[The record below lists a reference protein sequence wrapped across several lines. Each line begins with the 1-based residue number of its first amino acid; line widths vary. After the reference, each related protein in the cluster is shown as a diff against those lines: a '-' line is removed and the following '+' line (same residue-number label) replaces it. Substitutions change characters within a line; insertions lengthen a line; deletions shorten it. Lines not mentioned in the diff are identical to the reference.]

1 MVLAGLNVG
10 SVLESNT
17 YNGLEAKIK
26 FNDWK
31 KV

>member
-1 MVLAGLNVG
+1 MVLAGLNIS

-17 YNGLEAKIK
+17 YNGLETKIK